1 LRSAVRRQILAGVR
15 GANALEIFMRKIVTV
30 LTLASV
36 VFAAPAMAANRCID
50 MRDIVSSKST
60 DGKTMVFKMKDGTT
74 LVNHLQ
80 GSCPDLKFQGF
91 AWQSHSGDTK
101 VCENEQSFNV
111 LQSMEI
117 CVLGKFDAP
126 TMEKHAAN

>member
-1 LRSAVRRQILAGVR
+1 
-15 GANALEIFMRKIVTV
+15 MRKIVTV
-30 LTLASV
+30 LALAGV
-36 VFAAPAMAANRCID
+36 GFAAPAMAAKTCID

-60 DGKTMVFKMKDGTT
+60 DGKTMVFKMKDGRT

-80 GSCPDLKFQGF
+80 GSCPDLKYNGF
-91 AWQSHSGDTK
+91 AWQSHSGDSK
-101 VCENEQSFNV
+101 VCENEQSFQV
-111 LQSMEI
+111 LQSMQI